1 VAALIWLVAGILLAA
16 AEVATGDF
24 FLLML
29 SGGALAAAGFA
40 GVTGG
45 PVWLDAVVFAVV
57 SIGLVAGVRPPLLR
71 KVRRGAIL
79 PTNVDALLG
88 SKATVLERVD
98 GHGGQV
104 KLAGEVWS
112 ARAYDDTR
120 VLEPG
125 RTVIVLE
132 INGATAVVSEE
143 P

>member
-1 VAALIWLVAGILLAA
+1 MAALIWLVAGILLAA

-40 GVTGG
+40 GITGG

-57 SIGLVAGVRPPLLR
+57 SIGLVAGVRPALLR
-71 KVRRGAIL
+71 RVRQGEIL
-79 PTNVDALLG
+79 PMNAAALLG
-88 SKATVLERVD
+88 KRATVLQRVD
-98 GHGGQV
+98 ARGGQV
-104 KLAGEVWS
+104 KLGGEVWT
-112 ARAYDDTR
+112 ARSHVSSD
-120 VLEPG
+120 VFEPG

-132 INGATAVVSEE
+132 IDGATAVISEE